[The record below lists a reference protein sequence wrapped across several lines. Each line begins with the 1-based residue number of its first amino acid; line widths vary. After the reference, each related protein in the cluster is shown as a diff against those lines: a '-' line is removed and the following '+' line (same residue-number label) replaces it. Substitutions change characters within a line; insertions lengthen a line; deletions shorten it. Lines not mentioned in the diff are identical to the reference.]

1 MVSVN
6 VNLLPRR
13 GSGEI
18 VRQLLFAKLR
28 RSSAFVLVVYMVFLL
43 IVLGGRLWLSGQK
56 KSLEA
61 EIRQARVR
69 VEAYAVTE
77 SQQALLTSKLQA
89 ANGVLQRSRDWSKFL
104 GEILEFVPDFKSVT
118 EMALSET
125 GDLRIRVQ
133 TSQLQE
139 MAVMLKA
146 LVQLGLVHDQV
157 SSIFL
162 KEVRKSSEGIYE
174 FSVVIETK

>member
-1 MVSVN
+1 M
-6 VNLLPRR
+6 
-13 GSGEI
+13 
-18 VRQLLFAKLR
+18 
-28 RSSAFVLVVYMVFLL
+28 
-43 IVLGGRLWLSGQK
+43 
-56 KSLEA
+56 
-61 EIRQARVR
+61 
-69 VEAYAVTE
+69 
-77 SQQALLTSKLQA
+77 
-89 ANGVLQRSRDWSKFL
+89 
-104 GEILEFVPDFKSVT
+104 PDFKSVT
-118 EMALSET
+118 EVALSET